1 MINGIKIDN
10 FHSNIIDI
18 EKLYIKLDKKLI
30 VNLKNLEIHK
40 QKNQK
45 KSSKELLDIS
55 DNIIWLNRLFKEINI
70 ENLTYGEVSIKL
82 LYKDNIFYI
91 DTPRLTINTAIE
103 NKNKILIVSAKE
115 IKFKD
120 YNVTIWGDFKA
131 DIIENKYSFL
141 GNFTSYELSGKLY

>member
-1 MINGIKIDN
+1 MSTISKIIKKIRFFFALFIIIISALLLTLINGIKIDN

-45 KSSKELLDIS
+45 KSNKELLDIS

-91 DTPRLTINTAIE
+91 DTPSLP
-103 NKNKILIVSAKE
+103 
-115 IKFKD
+115 
-120 YNVTIWGDFKA
+120 
-131 DIIENKYSFL
+131 
-141 GNFTSYELSGKLY
+141 

>member
-1 MINGIKIDN
+1 MSTISKIIKKIRFFFALFIIIMSALLLTLINGIKIDN

-70 ENLTYGEVSIKL
+70 ENLTYGEFSIKL

-91 DTPRLTINTAIE
+91 DT
-103 NKNKILIVSAKE
+103 
-115 IKFKD
+115 
-120 YNVTIWGDFKA
+120 
-131 DIIENKYSFL
+131 
-141 GNFTSYELSGKLY
+141 